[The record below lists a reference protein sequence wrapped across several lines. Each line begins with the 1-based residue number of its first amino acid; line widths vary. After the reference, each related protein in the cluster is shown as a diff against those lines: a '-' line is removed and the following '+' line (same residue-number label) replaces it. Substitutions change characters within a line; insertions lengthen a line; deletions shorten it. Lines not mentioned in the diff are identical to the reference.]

1 MAISHRTS
9 RLKLKGSPSVEQ
21 LQNGRYKLTVECTT
35 INSREDWYSA
45 NKARIFPDFGSLE
58 SAVMSIDGLSP
69 RKGEAY
75 ADMRLTEVQ
84 SGNRP
89 SRTGEDYIVVLTY
102 ETLGSAFVQVKDDT
116 FNYVE
121 NGLRRVTR
129 QSIAKVGTEFQK
141 TVGTTSITSQI
152 DDESE
157 VTCILAN
164 YEVNDTDSYREVTEV
179 YIQAGTLS
187 ETEDKV
193 GSQLSIVKETF
204 ASTPPAISGYSIANE
219 QESNV
224 DGISTKRF
232 TFLKN
237 NVQLS
242 QSEDKVGSQLSISQQ
257 WFNPSEDKTV
267 SGYSLSSQNT
277 SDFEGIKTI
286 EYRFLKEDV
295 QLSQSEDEVGSQN
308 SITEEWFEPSASRK
322 TKTNYSL
329 ARKEESNIEG
339 IPTERYTFLKNNV
352 VLSVSEDRVGSQLAI
367 TNEVFKP
374 SNDAFSGKNVSGVAL
389 SGYSEASREKSNF
402 EGIPTLRYRFLKNN
416 VVLSETEDKVGSQ
429 LSIVKEVFN
438 GVPGIP
444 AGYSTASE
452 QESNVDGIVTRR
464 FTFLKNDVKLSDS
477 EDKVGSQNAIIQEWF
492 NPSSAR
498 KVKSNYSLAR
508 EEKSNEGG
516 ISTDRYTFLK
526 DDVQL
531 SESEDKVGSQLAIVQ
546 QWFNPDADKA
556 VSGYELASK
565 NTSDFDGIKT
575 IEYRFLKEDVKLS
588 ESTDK
593 IGSQNAITEQWF
605 NPGSERQVKTNYTL
619 AREQVSNVSGIPTE
633 EYTFLLDG
641 VVLSETE
648 DKVGSQLSLVKEVF
662 NGTPSPPSGYSIA
675 NEQVSDVDGIPTRRF
690 TFLKNN
696 VVLSESEDQVGSQL
710 AIVQEVFNGTP
721 ATPNDYLLANTQE
734 SDVSGISTKR
744 FTFLKPS
751 ILSQSEDKVG
761 SQLAITIET
770 FNETPVTP
778 TDYALANT
786 QESNIEGIPTKRYS
800 FLKSN
805 VELSRTEDKV
815 GSQLSITIEQFDGTP
830 STPDGYVIA
839 SVQSSDLGGI
849 PTKRHIF
856 LKDDIKLS
864 ESEDKVRSQLA
875 IAQQWFNPAED
886 KTVSGYSL
894 ASKNTSNFSGIETV
908 EYRFLKD
915 NVVLSETEDKVGSQL
930 AIVKEVFNGT
940 PSTPSGYS
948 IASEQESNVD
958 GIATKRFT
966 FLKPNILSVAQDFN
980 NGQGRVSVQA
990 FGKTSSEVT
999 AALSEVTSD
1008 HELISQRESDFAGIK
1023 TSTFEYQLDE
1033 SFIQD
1038 RELNGLNR
1046 IRLIELSA
1054 LDFSAQT
1061 IGAVSTSAPTS
1072 SLFLG
1077 SQVIDNGGTIKTR
1090 QSTWLE
1096 AGTLS
1101 VSIKNLAEGV
1111 KQVTTVFLV
1120 TEGTT
1125 VGPVTSRNTSNFEG
1139 LKTISVTTMQDK
1151 SGNALGANGNTPVCS
1166 FDVFSNFT
1174 YPGLFDV
1181 SLSSSSNVGNVE
1193 IELTK
1198 APAQSKVQSKV
1209 FVFFTTTSTIQSSDY
1224 TYESAAGLWSPNDW
1238 GAVSVNARGI
1248 SSGIRFNA
1256 SKALRGYRTDSA
1268 SSSNSASAS
1277 FGLSAFFNFQGSQK
1291 LSDFNRIPFSTTVS
1305 PGPVTPVGSKWVLD
1319 VKLTAAFDDISGT
1332 TYYKKTIIVTDAIPA
1347 QVSGDVGGPY

>member
-1 MAISHRTS
+1 MAVSHRTN
-9 RLKLKGSPSVEQ
+9 RLKLIGTPAVEQ
-21 LQNGRYKLTVECTT
+21 LQNGRYQLTVNCSTM
-35 INSREDWYSA
+35 NSREDWYSA
-45 NKARIFPDFGSLE
+45 NKARVFPDFGSLE
-58 SAVMSIDGLSP
+58 SAEMSIDGLAP
-69 RKGEAY
+69 RTGETY
-75 ADMRLTEVQ
+75 TDMRLVSVQ
-84 SGNRP
+84 S
-89 SRTGEDYIVVLTY
+89 STQQEKYIVTLVY
-102 ETLGSAFVQVKDDT
+102 QTLGASFVQVKDDT
-116 FNYVE
+116 VNYIE

-129 QSIAKVGTEFQK
+129 KSIAKAGTDFQK
-141 TVGTTSITSQI
+141 TIGTFTITSQI
-152 DDESE
+152 DNETG
-157 VTCILAN
+157 VRCVLAN
-164 YEVNDTDSYREVTEV
+164 YEVDDTDSYREVTEV
-179 YIQAGTLS
+179 YIEAGTLS

-204 ASTPPAISGYSIANE
+204 SNTPSAPSGYSIANE

-224 DGISTKRF
+224 DGI
-232 TFLKN
+232 
-237 NVQLS
+237 
-242 QSEDKVGSQLSISQQ
+242 
-257 WFNPSEDKTV
+257 P
-267 SGYSLSSQNT
+267 
-277 SDFEGIKTI
+277 
-286 EYRFLKEDV
+286 
-295 QLSQSEDEVGSQN
+295 
-308 SITEEWFEPSASRK
+308 
-322 TKTNYSL
+322 
-329 ARKEESNIEG
+329 
-339 IPTERYTFLKNNV
+339 
-352 VLSVSEDRVGSQLAI
+352 
-367 TNEVFKP
+367 
-374 SNDAFSGKNVSGVAL
+374 
-389 SGYSEASREKSNF
+389 
-402 EGIPTLRYRFLKNN
+402 
-416 VVLSETEDKVGSQ
+416 
-429 LSIVKEVFN
+429 
-438 GVPGIP
+438 
-444 AGYSTASE
+444 
-452 QESNVDGIVTRR
+452 TRR
-464 FTFLKNDVKLSDS
+464 FTFLKN
-477 EDKVGSQNAIIQEWF
+477 N
-492 NPSSAR
+492 
-498 KVKSNYSLAR
+498 
-508 EEKSNEGG
+508 
-516 ISTDRYTFLK
+516 
-526 DDVQL
+526 
-531 SESEDKVGSQLAIVQ
+531 
-546 QWFNPDADKA
+546 
-556 VSGYELASK
+556 
-565 NTSDFDGIKT
+565 
-575 IEYRFLKEDVKLS
+575 
-588 ESTDK
+588 
-593 IGSQNAITEQWF
+593 
-605 NPGSERQVKTNYTL
+605 
-619 AREQVSNVSGIPTE
+619 
-633 EYTFLLDG
+633 

-662 NGTPSPPSGYSIA
+662 NGTPSTPSGYSIA
-675 NEQVSDVDGIPTRRF
+675 NEQISNVDGIPTRRF

-696 VVLSESEDQVGSQL
+696 V
-710 AIVQEVFNGTP
+710 T
-721 ATPNDYLLANTQE
+721 
-734 SDVSGISTKR
+734 
-744 FTFLKPS
+744 
-751 ILSQSEDKVG
+751 
-761 SQLAITIET
+761 
-770 FNETPVTP
+770 
-778 TDYALANT
+778 
-786 QESNIEGIPTKRYS
+786 
-800 FLKSN
+800 
-805 VELSRTEDKV
+805 
-815 GSQLSITIEQFDGTP
+815 
-830 STPDGYVIA
+830 
-839 SVQSSDLGGI
+839 
-849 PTKRHIF
+849 
-856 LKDDIKLS
+856 
-864 ESEDKVRSQLA
+864 
-875 IAQQWFNPAED
+875 
-886 KTVSGYSL
+886 
-894 ASKNTSNFSGIETV
+894 
-908 EYRFLKD
+908 
-915 NVVLSETEDKVGSQL
+915 LSETEDKVGSQL

-966 FLKPNILSVAQDFN
+966 FLKPNILSVSQDFN

-990 FGKTSSEVT
+990 FSKTSSEVT
-999 AALSEVTSD
+999 SALSEVTSD

-1054 LDFSAQT
+1054 SDFSAQT
-1061 IGAVSTSAPTS
+1061 IGVVSTSAPTS

-1319 VKLTAAFDDISGT
+1319 VKLTAAFDDTSGT